1 MNQQGIYRRTV
12 RASGEL
18 IRIEHKCEILK
29 VNKNSYTIKIF
40 EWYDGG
46 KSVKTVQKK
55 SVILNENQ
63 SA

>member
-1 MNQQGIYRRTV
+1 MNGIYRRHIRV
-12 RASGEL
+12 DGL
-18 IRIEHKCEILK
+18 IIRTEHKCEILK
-29 VNKNSYTIKIF
+29 VNKNSYTIKIL
-40 EWYDGG
+40 EWYEDS